1 MAHVDGTTRSVLA
14 VGETGELS
22 LAEGPEDAESA
33 GDGAGLGPALLAYLR
48 YGATHAATGWDH
60 ALFVLLLL
68 AFASRARDAAVLV
81 TGFTLG
87 HALTLGLAALSVLE
101 SDTRAVESLIAASVA
116 LVAAENVG
124 ASESTRARRAAAP
137 GLVAAG
143 ALALGALSGQ
153 RALVYFG
160 VFAACATAWTERTSR
175 AHPRL
180 VFAVA
185 FGLVHGL
192 GFASGFDAQGPF
204 RVGRLVAFNAGVEL
218 AQLGWLALAWPV
230 LRALGA
236 PDAPR
241 RLVAVQGFS
250 VITGAFAAYACV
262 ARALTLG
269 I

>member
-1 MAHVDGTTRSVLA
+1 MAHVEGTTRSVLA

-22 LAEGPEDAESA
+22 LAEAESV
-33 GDGAGLGPALLAYLR
+33 GREGGLGDALLAYLR

-68 AFASRARDAAVLV
+68 AFARRARDAAVLV
-81 TGFTLG
+81 TGFTVG
-87 HALTLGLAALSVLE
+87 HALTLALAALSVLE
-101 SDTRAVESLIAASVA
+101 SDARAVETLIAASVA

-124 ASESTRARRAAAP
+124 AAETARCRPATAP
-137 GLVAAG
+137 WLVAASSVG
-143 ALALGALSGQ
+143 LGFLSSQ
-153 RALVYFG
+153 RALIYFG
-160 VFAACATAWTERTSR
+160 VFAACATAWTSRANR

-180 VFAVA
+180 IFAVA

-204 RVGRLVAFNAGVEL
+204 RVGRLMAFNGGVEL
-218 AQLGWLALAWPV
+218 AQLGWLVLAWPL

-236 PDAPR
+236 PNAPR
-241 RLVAVQGFS
+241 RLVAVQAFS
-250 VITGAFAAYACV
+250 VVAGAFAAYACV

-269 I
+269 L